1 MKVNN
6 LISGKVT
13 TFTIIRNDGKEF
25 NPAPRKLR
33 EVDLIQDRSTDQ
45 MLMVFDNETVRIKGK
60 NSRDRRALE
69 EVLGSGSRHFSWI
82 LSKKAKDGATK
93 EIDIQNHLF
102 RNQASLP
109 ESFRI
114 GVDEKIY
121 DSFQKSFLDVR
132 MPDEAKLDRI
142 RSLFLIKASGSK
154 KARLQ
159 IMLSAADAS
168 LSAQSFAIIG
178 NKARAVVKLDND
190 NTWYIDRLNRSNR
203 IKEHILSTI
212 TIVEADIDFVD
223 STEAGKFV
231 AENQD
236 LLNTLENAGD
246 SWVQLWDQYNGIE
259 KDQADKLASKVG
271 WYAYSTYERTQ
282 RGWEFDLVENDS
294 TMDLIEKLPARAQLE
309 CGTSIP
315 ENIRNDRP
323 ATTEFRTQTGVRA
336 PLFIGEYDEY
346 DPRESKIV
354 ITQKDDDDILPPP
367 NGYIYLS
374 QIGTMIRHK
383 RRVDALQ
390 EIREARSPMRQLQF
404 ILEDL
409 PFRTVRQAFKIG
421 KLRSDIVTKVFNGK
435 PTDRQAQAIKKALQT
450 PDIALIQ
457 GPPGTGKTRV
467 IAGIVNHLLYEAQE
481 KDTIEGNILVCSE
494 QHDAVTNVASVSS
507 VYGIPAPIIGGKDA
521 KQYHGISAQIEGW
534 RRGKIREI
542 EEKLYD
548 LPDSPIEGLR
558 RRLQAQ
564 IAGYFKAP
572 LTSGELASFLN
583 EIIIDTQDL
592 IPVDLLNQ
600 LYRLKHKYSPSGSTS
615 DTLDSDHE
623 VCLLAIRRI
632 RTTRESFEDDG
643 AENLLIAVRRL
654 ENLGVMSDN
663 IEKKY
668 QELLVKEPAPEN
680 PSFLKLLL
688 QFKEEMIDLMQ
699 DSSVSLSMSGF
710 DKEVHA
716 ALMKVTNA
724 ILSKSRGVLGGPSG
738 VLQRYREDLEND
750 PFGVQE
756 TLRNYAFVLASTT
769 QQSRSRRMMEA
780 KLGTIED
787 GYEFD
792 TVIIDEAARANPLD
806 LLIPMSLAKRRIILV
821 GDHKQLPHIV
831 DPIIEQQL
839 VKSLDKAQDPSYALH
854 VSLFEKL
861 FHRLKD
867 TEAKDG
873 IIRTVTL
880 DTQFRM
886 HPQIGEFVS
895 KHFYQTEGLSSGL
908 PAENF
913 KHSISGYEG
922 KCLSWLDV
930 PYSRGREHP
939 GKSKS
944 RRVEA
949 EVLADEL
956 VRISMENP
964 DLSIG
969 VITFYKSQVGEIMR
983 ALSKTDP
990 PLTEESGQFFEIREP
1005 FKFVEHSDASFGE
1018 RLRVGTVDAFQ
1029 GMEFDVVFLSVVRS
1043 NNIHL
1048 TADKLTWIRKYG
1060 FITVENRLCVAMS
1073 RAKKLLISVGD
1084 REMFTH
1090 DLASEAIPS
1099 LAELGREY

>member
-1 MKVNN
+1 VKVNN
-6 LISGKVT
+6 LISGQIS
-13 TFTIIRNDGKEF
+13 TFTIIPHNGGEF
-25 NPAPRKLR
+25 KPAPGRLK
-33 EVDLIQDRSTDQ
+33 EVDLIQDSSTDQ
-45 MLMVFDNETVRIKGK
+45 VLLVFGNESVRIKGK
-60 NSRDRRALE
+60 NRRDRRLIE
-69 EVLGSGSRHFSWI
+69 DVLDSGSRQFSWI
-82 LSKKAKDGATK
+82 LSKKLNNDKIN
-93 EIDIQNHLF
+93 EIVIQNHLF

-109 ESFRI
+109 DSFRI

-121 DSFQKSFLDVR
+121 DSFQKSFLDSR
-132 MPDEAKLDRI
+132 MPDPAKLDRI
-142 RSLFLIKASGSK
+142 RDLFLIKPSGSK

-168 LSAQSFAIIG
+168 IGAQSFAIIG
-178 NKARAVVKLDND
+178 NKARAVVKLDKD
-190 NTWYIDRLNRSNR
+190 STWYIDHLHRSNR
-203 IKEHILSTI
+203 IKEHILNTI

-223 STEAGKFV
+223 FTEAGKFV

-236 LLNTLENAGD
+236 LLKTLENTGD

-271 WYAYSTYERTQ
+271 WYAYSNVERTQ
-282 RGWEFDLVENDS
+282 RGWEFDLVERDS
-294 TMDLIEKLPARAQLE
+294 TMELIEKLPLRAQLE
-309 CGTSIP
+309 CGVTPP

-323 ATTEFRTQTGVRA
+323 TKTELRPNSRTRA
-336 PLFIGEYDEY
+336 PLFIGEFDEY
-346 DPRESKIV
+346 DPRDGKIV
-354 ITQKDDDDILPPP
+354 ISHDDDDNIIPPP
-367 NGYIYLS
+367 DGYIYLS
-374 QIGTMIRHK
+374 QIGTIIRHQ

-390 EIREARSPMRQLQF
+390 DIRDSRSPMKQLQF

-409 PFRTVRQAFKIG
+409 PFRAVRQAFKIG
-421 KLRSDIVTKVFNGK
+421 KLRADIVTKVFNGK
-435 PTDRQAQAIKKALQT
+435 PTDRQTQAIKKALQT

-467 IAGIVNHLLYEAQE
+467 IAGIINHLLYEAQDR
-481 KDTIEGNILVCSE
+481 DTIEGNILVCSE
-494 QHDAVTNVASVSS
+494 QHDAVTNVAGVSS

-548 LPDSPIEGLR
+548 FPDSPIEELR
-558 RRLQAQ
+558 RRLKSQ
-564 IAGYFKAP
+564 ITGYFIAP
-572 LTSGELASFLN
+572 LTPGELVTFLN
-583 EIIIDTQDL
+583 EIIVDTQEL

-600 LYRLKHKYSPSGSTS
+600 LYTIKHRYSLS
-615 DTLDSDHE
+615 DSSMDNLDSDQE
-623 VCLLAIRRI
+623 ACLIAIRRI
-632 RTTRESFEDDG
+632 RTTIESFEDDG
-643 AENLLIAVRRL
+643 AENLLMAVRRL
-654 ENLGVMSDN
+654 ENLGFLSDS
-663 IEKKY
+663 IQKKY
-668 QELLVKEPAPEN
+668 EEILLKEPTPSE
-680 PSFLKLLL
+680 PSFLKSL
-688 QFKEEMIDLMQ
+688 QIFKEEMIDLIQ
-699 DSSVSLSMSGF
+699 DSSASVKISGF

-716 ALMKVTNA
+716 TLIKVSNA
-724 ILSKSRGVLGGPSG
+724 ILGKSRGVLGGPGG

-780 KLGTIED
+780 KLGTVRD

-831 DPIIEQQL
+831 DPIIERQL
-839 VKSLDKAQDPSYALH
+839 LSALDKTQDPSYALH

-861 FHRLKD
+861 FHRLKE

-873 IIRTVTL
+873 IVRTVTL
-880 DTQFRM
+880 DRQFRM

-895 KHFYQTEGLSSGL
+895 KHFYQKEGLSSGL

-913 KHSISGYEG
+913 EHGISGYEG
-922 KCLSWLDV
+922 KCLSWFDV
-930 PYSRGREHP
+930 PYSRGRERP

-944 RRVEA
+944 RQVEA
-949 EVLADEL
+949 DLLAKEL
-956 VRISMENP
+956 VRICIEHP
-964 DLSIG
+964 ELSIG
-969 VITFYKSQVGEIMR
+969 VITFYKSQVGEILR

-990 PLTEESGQFFEIREP
+990 PITEKSGKHFEIREP
-1005 FKFVEHSDASFGE
+1005 YKFVEHDDATFGE

-1084 REMFTH
+1084 REMFNH
-1090 DLASEAIPS
+1090 DLANEAIPS
-1099 LAELGREY
+1099 LAELSRVY

>member
-1 MKVNN
+1 VKVNN
-6 LISGKVT
+6 LISGQIS
-13 TFTIIRNDGKEF
+13 TFTIILHNGGEF
-25 NPAPRKLR
+25 KPAPGKLK
-33 EVDLIQDRSTDQ
+33 EVDLIQDSSTDHV
-45 MLMVFDNETVRIKGK
+45 LLVFGNESVRIKGK
-60 NSRDRRALE
+60 NRKDRRLIE
-69 EVLGSGSRHFSWI
+69 DILDSGSRQFSWI
-82 LSKKAKDGATK
+82 LSKKSNNGKIN
-93 EIDIQNHLF
+93 EIVIQNHLF

-109 ESFRI
+109 DSFRI

-121 DSFQKSFLDVR
+121 DSFQKSFLDSR
-132 MPDEAKLDRI
+132 LPDPAKLDRI
-142 RSLFLIKASGSK
+142 RDLFLIKPSGSK

-168 LSAQSFAIIG
+168 LGAQSFAIIG
-178 NKARAVVKLDND
+178 NKARAVVKLDKE
-190 NTWYIDRLNRSNR
+190 NTWYIDSLTRSNR
-203 IKEHILSTI
+203 VKEHILNTI

-223 STEAGKFV
+223 FTEAGKFV
-231 AENQD
+231 AENRD
-236 LLNTLENAGD
+236 LLKTLENAGD

-271 WYAYSTYERTQ
+271 WYAYSTVERTQ
-282 RGWEFDLVENDS
+282 RGWEFDLIERDS
-294 TMDLIEKLPARAQLE
+294 TMELIEKLPLRAQLE
-309 CGTSIP
+309 CGTTPP

-323 ATTEFRTQTGVRA
+323 TKTEFRPNSRTRA
-336 PLFIGEYDEY
+336 PLFIGEFDEY
-346 DPRESKIV
+346 DPRDGKIV
-354 ITQKDDDDILPPP
+354 ISHNDDDNIIPPP
-367 NGYIYLS
+367 DGYIYLS
-374 QIGTMIRHK
+374 QIGTIIRHQ

-390 EIREARSPMRQLQF
+390 DIRDSRSPMKQLQF

-409 PFRTVRQAFKIG
+409 PFRAVRQAFKIG
-421 KLRSDIVTKVFNGK
+421 ELRAGIMTKVFNGK
-435 PTDRQAQAIKKALQT
+435 PTDRQSQAIKKALQT

-467 IAGIVNHLLYEAQE
+467 IAGIINHLLHEAQDR
-481 KDTIEGNILVCSE
+481 DTIEGNILVCSE
-494 QHDAVTNVASVSS
+494 QHDAVTNVAGVSS

-548 LPDSPIEGLR
+548 FPDSPIEELR
-558 RRLQAQ
+558 QRLKSQ
-564 IAGYFKAP
+564 ITGYFKAP
-572 LTSGELASFLN
+572 LTPGELVTFLN
-583 EIIIDTQDL
+583 EIIVDTQEL
-592 IPVDLLNQ
+592 LPVDLLNQ
-600 LYRLKHKYSPSGSTS
+600 LYSIKHRYSLSGSS
-615 DTLDSDHE
+615 MDNLDSDQE
-623 VCLLAIRRI
+623 ACLIALRRI
-632 RTTRESFEDDG
+632 RTTIDSFEDDG
-643 AENLLIAVRRL
+643 AVNLLMAVRRL
-654 ENLGVMSDN
+654 ENLGSLSDS
-663 IEKKY
+663 IQKKY
-668 QELLVKEPAPEN
+668 EEILLKEPTPLE
-680 PSFLKLLL
+680 PSFLKLL
-688 QFKEEMIDLMQ
+688 QIFKEEMIDLIQ
-699 DSSVSLSMSGF
+699 DSSVSVKISGF

-716 ALMKVTNA
+716 TLIKVSNA
-724 ILSKSRGVLGGPSG
+724 ILGKSRGVLGGPGG
-738 VLQRYREDLEND
+738 VLQRYRENLEND

-780 KLGTIED
+780 KLGTVRD

-831 DPIIEQQL
+831 DPIIERQL
-839 VKSLDKAQDPSYALH
+839 VSALDKTQDPSYALH

-861 FHRLKD
+861 FHRLKE

-873 IIRTVTL
+873 IVRTVTL

-895 KHFYQTEGLSSGL
+895 KHFYQKEGLSSGL

-913 KHSISGYEG
+913 EHGISGYEG
-922 KCLSWLDV
+922 KCLSWFDV
-930 PYSRGREHP
+930 PYSRGRERP

-944 RRVEA
+944 RQVEA
-949 EVLADEL
+949 DLLAKEL
-956 VRISMENP
+956 VRICVEHP
-964 DLSIG
+964 ELSIG
-969 VITFYKSQVGEIMR
+969 VITFYKSQVSEILG

-990 PLTEESGQFFEIREP
+990 PITEKSGKHFEIREP
-1005 FKFVEHSDASFGE
+1005 YKFIEHDDASFGE

-1048 TADKLTWIRKYG
+1048 TVDKLTWIRKYG

-1073 RAKKLLISVGD
+1073 RAKKLLITVGD
-1084 REMFTH
+1084 REMFNH
-1090 DLASEAIPS
+1090 DLANEAIPS
-1099 LAELGREY
+1099 LAELSRVY